1 MLYHYI
7 GPDFSIAVLCRYAFS
22 AGPKF
27 TGYEK
32 GMVNNMKDAIS
43 QVYEGKESLI
53 IIGLTGRTGS
63 GCSTVAQIL
72 EKKEFQDLDLHSAK
86 QYDFQNS
93 EERKERIIHEYMKVP
108 GRWQPFSVIEVSGLI
123 FASVLES
130 GIDSL
135 CKYINNLTDETK
147 KEIINISEKL
157 KVIENIKQMQYMFD
171 ECRKYSLAPE
181 KINISQLSTNTISDY
196 YKFYLETL
204 KDFKKRF
211 RNVVDS
217 YSCYETYTDK
227 LKRNQQSKFHLYT
240 YVMQQFGNNIR
251 CSGNPFNSNFDEKK
265 YRLFAK
271 RIANLIEIIRL
282 YNESNN
288 IRSTRICI
296 DAIRNPYEAIFLKD
310 KYRAFYL
317 MAVSTDDSDR
327 CGRLRN
333 LTAEE
338 LANLDAIEYAQ
349 KMKYPQE
356 VFYHQSIES
365 CIEYAGI
372 HVYNPNIKNGKYY
385 DLTRQL
391 IKYISLIIHPG
402 LITPSHIERC
412 MQLAYNTKFNSGCL
426 SRQVGAVVTREDY
439 SIQSVGWNDVP
450 KGQIPCLLRD
460 SASYCQN
467 KDHESYSEFEI
478 ENKEFSNAI
487 EKINYYTKSK
497 LYGRCMPY
505 CFKDVYNSIT
515 GERNQ
520 VYTRSLHAEENAFLQ
535 ISKYGGTQVK
545 NGNLFTTASPCE
557 LCAKKA
563 YQLGIKNIYYIN
575 PYPGISQK
583 HILSF
588 GKNDN
593 PEMKLFYGAIG
604 QTYLDFYEPRIATKD
619 EIELLTDI
627 NIKKLITNKT
637 DPTEL
642 KYSDILYTN
651 MEIDFRFI
659 QNRSNIECFR
669 TINAEILKDEINEIT
684 KKIIWT
690 GSSYDGT
697 SLINEK
703 SDSDITL
710 VESKESMPYVHKII
724 ANRQKG
730 DALKYQILTKAKDE
744 KNIMEPYLAHMVKN
758 QTDRLVLRISCN
770 KEDDIFHNVR
780 AVIYADLKM
789 ETRISETPL
798 IELPDCGER
807 TVYEYPI
814 INANINYTYA
824 IEWTF

>member
-1 MLYHYI
+1 
-7 GPDFSIAVLCRYAFS
+7 
-22 AGPKF
+22 
-27 TGYEK
+27 
-32 GMVNNMKDAIS
+32 MKDAIS

-53 IIGLTGRTGS
+53 IIGLTGRTGA

-72 EKKEFQDLDLHSAK
+72 EKKHFQDLDLHDAK

-93 EERKERIIHEYMKVP
+93 EERKERIIHEYMKEP
-108 GRWQPFSVIEVSGLI
+108 ERWQPFSVIEVSGLI

-130 GIDSL
+130 GIDSF
-135 CKYINNLTDETK
+135 CEYIQNITDENR
-147 KEIINISEKL
+147 KETINIGEKH
-157 KVIENIKQMQYMFD
+157 KVIEGIRQMKYMFD
-171 ECRKYSLAPE
+171 ECREYPLNPKQLDVSTLSNDA
-181 KINISQLSTNTISDY
+181 ISNY
-196 YKFYLETL
+196 YKFYMETL
-204 KDFKKRF
+204 KGFKKRF
-211 RNVVDS
+211 RNVMDA

-227 LKRNQQSKFHLYT
+227 LKGKQQSKFHLYT
-240 YVMQQFGNNIR
+240 YIMQQFGNNIR
-251 CSGNPFNSNFDEKK
+251 CSGSPFNSDFDEMK
-265 YRLFAK
+265 YRLFTR
-271 RIANLIEIIRL
+271 RIVSLIEIIRS
-282 YNESNN
+282 YNE
-288 IRSTRICI
+288 IHHVRSTRICI
-296 DAIRNPYEAIFLKD
+296 DAIRNPYEAMFLKD
-310 KYRAFYL
+310 RYRAFYL

-327 CGRLRN
+327 CSRLRN
-333 LTAEE
+333 LTSEE

-372 HVYNPNIKNGKYY
+372 HVYNPDIKNGKYY
-385 DLTRQL
+385 ALTKQL
-391 IKYISLIIHPG
+391 VKYISLIIHPG

-426 SRQVGAVVTREDY
+426 SRQVGAVVTREDF

-460 SASYCQN
+460 SVSYCQN
-467 KDHESYSEFEI
+467 KDYESYSDFEI

-487 EKINYYTKSK
+487 EKINYYTKNK

-535 ISKYGGTQVK
+535 ISKYGGTQIK

-588 GKNDN
+588 GKKNN

-619 EIELLTDI
+619 EIELLTDV
-627 NIKKLITNKT
+627 NIKKLISNKT
-637 DPTEL
+637 EITDL
-642 KYSDILYTN
+642 KYSDIRYTN
-651 MEIDFRFI
+651 MEIDFNFI
-659 QNRSNIECFR
+659 QNRNEIECLR
-669 TINAEILKDEINEIT
+669 TINAVIQKDEIHEFSR
-684 KKIIWT
+684 KIIWT

-697 SLINEK
+697 SLVKEK
-703 SDSDITL
+703 SDSDIEL
-710 VESKESMPYVHKII
+710 VESKNSMPYTHKII
-724 ANRQKG
+724 ARRKKG
-730 DALKYQILTKAKDE
+730 EPLNYAILTKAKDE
-744 KNIMEPYLAHMVKN
+744 KNVMEPYLAHMVKN
-758 QTDRLVLRISCN
+758 QTDQLILKISCN
-770 KEDDIFHNVR
+770 KEDKVFHNVK

-789 ETRISETPL
+789 ETLIKEEPL
-798 IELPDCGER
+798 EELPGNDSK
-807 TVYEYPI
+807 TVFEYRI
-814 INANINYTYA
+814 KNANVNYTYG

>member
-1 MLYHYI
+1 
-7 GPDFSIAVLCRYAFS
+7 
-22 AGPKF
+22 
-27 TGYEK
+27 
-32 GMVNNMKDAIS
+32 MKDAIS
-43 QVYEGKESLI
+43 QVYEGKECLI
-53 IIGLTGRTGS
+53 IIGLTGRTGA
-63 GCSTVAQIL
+63 GCSTVAKIL
-72 EKKEFQDLDLHSAK
+72 EKKHFQDLDLRNAK
-86 QYDFQNS
+86 HYDFKNS
-93 EERKERIIHEYMKVP
+93 EERKERIIDEYMKEP
-108 GRWQPFSVIEVSGLI
+108 GRWQAFSVIEVSGLI

-130 GIDSL
+130 GIDSF
-135 CKYINNLTDETK
+135 CDYIKNITDETR
-147 KEIINISEKL
+147 KETINIGEKH
-157 KVIENIKQMQYMFD
+157 KVLEGIKQMQYMFD
-171 ECRKYSLAPE
+171 ECKKYPLNPEQIEVSSLSAE
-181 KINISQLSTNTISDY
+181 SISDY
-196 YKFYLETL
+196 YKFYMETL
-204 KDFKKRF
+204 KGYKKRF
-211 RNVVDS
+211 RSVMDS

-227 LKRNQQSKFHLYT
+227 LKGKQQSKFHLYT
-240 YVMQQFGNNIR
+240 YIMQQFGNNIR
-251 CSGNPFNSNFDEKK
+251 CSGNPFKDQFNEKK

-271 RIANLIEIIRL
+271 RIAILIEIINS
-282 YNESNN
+282 YNKNNN
-288 IRSTRICI
+288 IQSTRICI
-296 DAIRNPYEAIFLKD
+296 DAIRNPYEAMFLKD

-317 MAVSTDDSDR
+317 MAVSTNDSDR

-333 LTAEE
+333 LTSEE
-338 LANLDAIEYAQ
+338 LANLDSIEYAQ

-372 HVYNPNIKNGKYY
+372 HIYNPDIKNDKYY

-402 LITPSHIERC
+402 LVTPSHIERC

-426 SRQVGAVVTREDY
+426 SRQVGAVVTRGDY

-467 KDHESYSEFEI
+467 KDHENYSDFEI

-487 EKINYYTKSK
+487 KKINVHTKDK

-535 ISKYGGTQVK
+535 ISKYGGTQIK
-545 NGNLFTTASPCE
+545 NGNLFTTASHCE

-563 YQLGIKNIYYIN
+563 YQLGIRKIYYIN

-588 GKNDN
+588 GENDN

-619 EIELLTDI
+619 EIELLTDV
-627 NIKKLITNKT
+627 NIKKLISNKT
-637 DPTEL
+637 DISEL
-642 KYSDILYTN
+642 KYADIKYTN
-651 MEIDFRFI
+651 MEIDFNFLQKR
-659 QNRSNIECFR
+659 NKIECLR
-669 TINAEILKDEINEIT
+669 TINAVVQKDELNEFT
-684 KKIIWT
+684 RKIIWT

-697 SLINEK
+697 SLVTEK
-703 SDSDITL
+703 SDDDIKL
-710 VESKESMPYVHKII
+710 IESKDSMPYNHKII
-724 ANRQKG
+724 AKRQKG
-730 DALKYQILTKAKDE
+730 ETLNYAILTKAKDE
-744 KNIMEPYLAHMVKN
+744 KNVMEPYLAHMVKN
-758 QTDRLVLRISCN
+758 QTDKLILRISCN
-770 KEDDIFHNVR
+770 KEDHVFHDVR

-789 ETRISETPL
+789 ETL
-798 IELPDCGER
+798 IREEKLKELPDCGER
-807 TVYEYPI
+807 CVYEYQ
-814 INANINYTYA
+814 INDANVNYTYS